1 MLSQIGRFRLEK
13 GDDMEEENLQN
24 KKIQLEQEIN
34 ILKIQTYDA
43 RDEYDKLQVRIPTL
57 SQIVSDNVKRID
69 ELKKELKKAEKE
81 ILLI

>member
-1 MLSQIGRFRLEK
+1 
-13 GDDMEEENLQN
+13 MEEENLQN

-69 ELKKELKKAEKE
+69 ELKKELKKLEEENVNAESSPPADKPA
-81 ILLI
+81 